1 MRLIPALSLILWPLI
16 AAAQEATTNLR
27 ANHLAGAGS
36 PYLLQHLYN
45 PVDWYP
51 WGQEALDKAREEN
64 KLIFLSVGYASCHWC
79 HVMRRE
85 SFENPEI
92 AAILNE
98 HFVSIKVDRE
108 VRPDLDEQFMLA
120 TQYLTG
126 SGGWPN
132 NVILTPLGDPV
143 FGGTYFPPNDLK
155 SLLTQMAVLW
165 QENPAA
171 INAEGFRVGR
181 FLRDFLTRQAAA
193 VDLTPERIARINSDL
208 LGQMD
213 EFNGGL
219 GTAPKFP
226 QEPVFLYLTDIANR
240 TGDTAA
246 RQAVTAFLDGIIAGG
261 IHDQVGGGFHRY
273 AVDPAW
279 HIPHFEKMLYN
290 QANIGLL
297 LTRSVVA
304 TGSATHARALDRLIA
319 YLMRDMR
326 APGGAFYAAQD
337 ADSLNAA
344 GEHQEGAYYM
354 WTPEEVIAVLGPEDG
369 AWINQ
374 VFDITPDG
382 DLDGSNVLALTSE
395 MPDPARLDP
404 LLARLE
410 ADRAQRAA
418 PATDEKLLL
427 GWNGALIAMLA
438 EAAHA
443 TNRPELWQAGADAA
457 TFLIDRLKTQDGY
470 LRMVYAGTPRE
481 PAQLP
486 DLAAFALGLIALND
500 YAPSEAQRDGWLDE
514 ARFIADLLRRDFG
527 ALDEGLRMSQV
538 AQGFSPVIAIED
550 GELPSGNAMTLMV
563 LTRLARRM
571 EAPELG
577 IDADRLAAALSG
589 YGAEIPVQRAAALA
603 AVLELREGEAG
614 LVRHVAGGAVRVE
627 ARPDPGAGLVT
638 FTLTMKPGWHVNAH
652 EPLED
657 YFIPTSLEVAGTPL
671 PPGAYPAPEV
681 KALGFNPAP
690 LALYDGTLTLTAPLP
705 ATDAPARAKLTLQ
718 SCNDEICLAPEEL
731 DFTLWTRPPPPR

>member
-1 MRLIPALSLILWPLI
+1 MRLILTLLVFLAALG
-16 AAAQEATTNLR
+16 AQAQTRTPGQQP
-27 ANHLAGAGS
+27 NHLAGAQS

-98 HFVSIKVDRE
+98 HFVSIKIDRE

-143 FGGTYFPPNDLK
+143 FGATYLPPDDLK
-155 SLLTQMAVLW
+155 TLLTQMAALW

-171 INAEGFRVGR
+171 LNAEGFRVGR

-193 VDLTPERIARINSDL
+193 VELTPELVARINTDL

-226 QEPVFLYLTDIANR
+226 QESVFLYLTDIANR
-240 TGDTAA
+240 TDDVAA
-246 RQAVTAFLDGIIAGG
+246 RVAVTAYLDGMIAGG

-279 HIPHFEKMLYN
+279 HVPHFEKMLYN

-304 TGSATHARALDRLIA
+304 TGDPSHARALERLLA

-337 ADSLNAA
+337 ADSVNAA
-344 GEHQEGAYYM
+344 GEHQEGAYYL
-354 WTPEEVIAVLGPEDG
+354 WTPEEVIAALGPEDG

-382 DLDGSNVLALTSE
+382 DLEGTNVLALAGD

-410 ADRAQRAA
+410 AVRARRAP

-427 GWNGALIAMLA
+427 GWNGALIAMLP
-438 EAAHA
+438 EAAQA
-443 TNRPELWQAGADAA
+443 TDRPELWQAGADAA
-457 TFLIDRLKTQDGY
+457 TFLIDRLKTDDGY
-470 LRMVYAGTPRE
+470 LRMIYAGTPRE

-486 DLAAFALGLIALND
+486 DLAAFALGLIALHD
-500 YAPSEAQRDGWLDE
+500 YAPSAALRDGWLDE
-514 ARFIADLLRRDFG
+514 ARFIADLLRRNFG
-527 ALDEGLRMSQV
+527 ALDEGLRMSRVQ
-538 AQGFSPVIAIED
+538 QGFSPVIAIED
-550 GELPSGNAMTLMV
+550 GELPSGNAMTLLV
-563 LTRLARRM
+563 LSRLARRM
-571 EAPELG
+571 EAPELR
-577 IDADRLAAALSG
+577 IDADRLAATLSG
-589 YGAEIPVQRAAALA
+589 YAAEIPVQRAAALA
-603 AVLELREGEAG
+603 AVLEAEQGEAG

-627 ARPDPGAGLVT
+627 AQPDARAGQVT
-638 FTLTMKPGWHVNAH
+638 FTLTIKPGWHINAH
-652 EPLED
+652 APLED
-657 YFIPTSLEVAGTPL
+657 YFIPTSLEVAGQPL
-671 PPGAYPAPEV
+671 PASAYPAPEI

-690 LALYDGTLTLTAPLP
+690 LALYDGTFTLHAPLP
-705 ATDAPARAKLTLQ
+705 TTDGPARATLTLQ
-718 SCNDEICLAPEEL
+718 ACNDEICLAPEEL
-731 DFTLWTRPPPPR
+731 GFTLWAPPR